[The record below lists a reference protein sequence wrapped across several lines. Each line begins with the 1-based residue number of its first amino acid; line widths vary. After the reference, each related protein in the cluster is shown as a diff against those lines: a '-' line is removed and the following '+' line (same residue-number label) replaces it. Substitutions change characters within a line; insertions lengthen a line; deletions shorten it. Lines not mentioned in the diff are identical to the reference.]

1 MNEPGELSTIAA
13 DLREGTVTSAALVE
27 AALAGAEALD
37 GQLGLFLAR
46 FDNAARTAAHE
57 RDEELSAGHD
67 RGPLHGV
74 PIVVKDIIATI
85 EAPTTAQS
93 RVLDAGWGAG
103 IDAPVV
109 SRLRAAGA
117 VILGKTTTMEF
128 AIGYPDP
135 AKGFPVPRNPWDPE
149 RWTGGSSSGTAAA
162 IAAGVAPAGLGTD
175 TGGSVRLPA
184 AYCGITGFK
193 ATYGA
198 VPKSGVVPLGYS
210 VDHVGPMARS
220 VEDCAALL
228 DVLAGSHPD
237 DPTTIAMDP
246 ASLTTGLHDGIDG
259 MRVGVMRQDTTR
271 SEWCEPGV
279 SAAFEAAV
287 GVLEAAG
294 AQLEEVHLPHF
305 ELLADVDFLLLQ
317 AEALAWH
324 QPLLQRRWDDY
335 GRPTRL
341 SLALGAFVSGADL
354 VRMNRLR
361 QHARRQA
368 LALFDNVD
376 VIVLPTTGTTAP
388 RLFHPIDRSRRLRSL
403 FTPAFNLLGLP
414 ALAVPMGF
422 DGGLPVSLQ
431 IVGRPLDDARVLR
444 SGAAYQATTDWHR
457 RRPPVHVAAP
467 RTPTRSG

>member
-1 MNEPGELSTIAA
+1 MNEPGDLSTIAA

-57 RDEELSAGHD
+57 RDEELAGGHD

-85 EAPTTAQS
+85 EGPTTAQS

-103 IDAPVV
+103 IDAAVV

-162 IAAGVAPAGLGTD
+162 VAAGVAPAGLGTD

-228 DVLAGSHPD
+228 DVL
-237 DPTTIAMDP
+237 
-246 ASLTTGLHDGIDG
+246 
-259 MRVGVMRQDTTR
+259 
-271 SEWCEPGV
+271 
-279 SAAFEAAV
+279 
-287 GVLEAAG
+287 VL
-294 AQLEEVHLPHF
+294 
-305 ELLADVDFLLLQ
+305 
-317 AEALAWH
+317 
-324 QPLLQRRWDDY
+324 
-335 GRPTRL
+335 
-341 SLALGAFVSGADL
+341 
-354 VRMNRLR
+354 
-361 QHARRQA
+361 
-368 LALFDNVD
+368 
-376 VIVLPTTGTTAP
+376 
-388 RLFHPIDRSRRLRSL
+388 
-403 FTPAFNLLGLP
+403 
-414 ALAVPMGF
+414 
-422 DGGLPVSLQ
+422 
-431 IVGRPLDDARVLR
+431 
-444 SGAAYQATTDWHR
+444 
-457 RRPPVHVAAP
+457 
-467 RTPTRSG
+467 